1 MRTRA
6 FSGGLVES
14 NAVLR
19 NTYALL
25 SMTLLWSALTAV
37 LGMNMAWGGGAYL
50 VVVLAGFAALFSTMK
65 LRNSGWGV
73 LSIFAFTG
81 LEGLGLGP
89 MLQAYRHLPHG
100 AEIVAQAAGTT
111 GLTFLALSA
120 FVLVTRK
127 NFANLGGFLF
137 VGLIGVLL
145 ASLVGMF
152 FHSSA
157 FEMMVSVI
165 SVLVFSGYIL
175 FDTSRIVNRGE
186 RNYIMA
192 TLSLY
197 LDILNL
203 FTSLLRILGSSR
215 N

>member
-6 FSGGLVES
+6 YSGSLVES

-25 SMTLLWSALTAV
+25 SMTLLWSAVTAV
-37 LGMNMAWGGGAYL
+37 LGMNMAWCSGAYL
-50 VVVLAGFAALFSTMK
+50 MVVLAGFGALFATMK
-65 LRNSGWGV
+65 LRNSGWGI

-127 NFANLGGFLF
+127 NFDNIGGFLF

-145 ASLVGMF
+145 ASVVGMF

-165 SVLVFSGYIL
+165 SVLVFSGFIL

-192 TLSLY
+192 TLDLY

-203 FTSLLRILGSSR
+203 FVSLLRIFGSSR